1 MQERKTFCLADT
13 WHWQQFETGPD
24 HADYA
29 VEDLRGAGREA
40 DNDAGGAGS
49 VIQRPNF
56 PPPPLAP
63 RWSPLPGLGNRLIEA
78 LALIR
83 WWASC

>member
-40 DNDAGGAGS
+40 DNDAGRGWIGDPETELSTATARAALVAS
-49 VIQRPNF
+49 
-56 PPPPLAP
+56 P
-63 RWSPLPGLGNRLIEA
+63 RVGES
-78 LALIR
+78 
-83 WWASC
+83 SY